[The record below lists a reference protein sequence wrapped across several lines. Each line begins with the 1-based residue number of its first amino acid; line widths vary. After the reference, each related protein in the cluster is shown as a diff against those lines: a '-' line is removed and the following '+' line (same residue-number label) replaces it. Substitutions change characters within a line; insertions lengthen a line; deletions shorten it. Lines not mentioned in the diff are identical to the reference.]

1 MFESKVYRRRREA
14 LKNQLGS
21 GLALFWGNKEAPMN
35 YPANTYHFR
44 QDSSFLYFFGI
55 DSPDLVGLIDCDEDR
70 EILFGQELTLEDI
83 IWMGHQ
89 PKLTEKARK
98 AGIREVLPLMEIEPH
113 IEKALAAGRR
123 VHYLP
128 PYRSD
133 TVIDLAQLLKKSPE
147 EIKTGASEDLIK
159 ATVALRAV
167 KDELEVKE
175 VEAAL
180 SLTREM
186 YLVAMKMARPGRLE
200 WELVAAMEAVGLS
213 QGCHQAFPII
223 LTINGQILHNHEHG
237 HRLERGKLLVM
248 DAGVESKEHY
258 ASDITRTL
266 PVGWK
271 FTQKQRDI
279 YEIVLQAQETAIAA
293 IKPGVP
299 FKDVHLQ
306 ACRVIASGLKDAGL
320 MKGEVE
326 EAIAAGAHAL
336 FFPHGLGH
344 MLGLDVHD
352 MEGLGEKYVGYDES
366 FQRSEQFGLAY
377 LRLARKLEPG
387 FVVTV
392 EPGIYFIPALITKWK
407 KEKKHTAFINY
418 EKVMDYVNFGGVRIE
433 DDVLVTPQGHRVLG
447 QRIPKSIEEIE
458 SFRSL

>member
-1 MFESKVYRRRREA
+1 MFESKVYRQRREA
-14 LKNQLGS
+14 LKKKLGS

-55 DSPDLVGLIDCDEDR
+55 DSPDLVGLIDFDEGK
-70 EILFGQELTLEDI
+70 EIIFGNELSLEDI

-98 AGIREVLPLMEIEPH
+98 AGIKEVLPLKEIEPF

-128 PYRSD
+128 PYRSE
-133 TVIDLAQLLKKSPE
+133 TVVDLAQLLKKSPK
-147 EIKTGASEDLIK
+147 EIKTGASEELIK

-175 VEAAL
+175 IEAAL

-186 YLVAMKMARPGRLE
+186 YLAGMKMAQPGRLE

-223 LTINGQILHNHEHG
+223 LTINGQILHNHEHS

-271 FTQKQRDI
+271 FTRKQRDI
-279 YEIVLQAQETAIAA
+279 YEIVLQAQETAILA
-293 IKPGVP
+293 IKPGIP
-299 FKDVHLQ
+299 YKDVHLQ
-306 ACRVIASGLKDAGL
+306 ACRVIASGLKDVGL

-366 FQRSEQFGLAY
+366 FQRSDQFGLAY

-387 FVVTV
+387 FVLTV
-392 EPGIYFIPALITKWK
+392 EPGIYFIPALIAKWK

-418 EKVMDYVNFGGVRIE
+418 EKVMDYINFGGIRIE

-447 QRIPKSIEEIE
+447 KRIPKSIEEIE

>member
-1 MFESKVYRRRREA
+1 
-14 LKNQLGS
+14 
-21 GLALFWGNKEAPMN
+21 
-35 YPANTYHFR
+35 
-44 QDSSFLYFFGI
+44 
-55 DSPDLVGLIDCDEDR
+55 
-70 EILFGQELTLEDI
+70 
-83 IWMGHQ
+83 
-89 PKLTEKARK
+89 
-98 AGIREVLPLMEIEPH
+98 
-113 IEKALAAGRR
+113 
-123 VHYLP
+123 
-128 PYRSD
+128 
-133 TVIDLAQLLKKSPE
+133 
-147 EIKTGASEDLIK
+147 
-159 ATVALRAV
+159 
-167 KDELEVKE
+167 
-175 VEAAL
+175 
-180 SLTREM
+180 
-186 YLVAMKMARPGRLE
+186 
-200 WELVAAMEAVGLS
+200 MEAVGLS

-271 FTQKQRDI
+271 FTRKQRDI

-392 EPGIYFIPALITKWK
+392 EPGIYFIPALMAKWK

>member
-14 LKNQLGS
+14 LKKQLGS

-89 PKLTEKARK
+89 PKLTEKARQ
-98 AGIREVLPLMEIEPH
+98 AGIREVLPLKEIEPH

-186 YLVAMKMARPGRLE
+186 YLAAMKMARPGRLE

-271 FTQKQRDI
+271 FTLKQRDI

-392 EPGIYFIPALITKWK
+392 EPGIYFIPALMAKWK

>member
-14 LKNQLGS
+14 LKKQLGS

-89 PKLTEKARK
+89 PKLTEKARQ
-98 AGIREVLPLMEIEPH
+98 AGIREVLPLKEIEPH
-113 IEKALAAGRR
+113 IEKALVAGRR

-186 YLVAMKMARPGRLE
+186 YLAAMKLARPGRLE

-271 FTQKQRDI
+271 FTRKQRDI

-392 EPGIYFIPALITKWK
+392 EPGIYFIPALMAKWK

-447 QRIPKSIEEIE
+447 QRIPTSIEEIE

>member
-14 LKNQLGS
+14 LKKQLGS

-98 AGIREVLPLMEIEPH
+98 AGIREVLPLKEIEPH

-186 YLVAMKMARPGRLE
+186 YLAAMKMARPGRLE

-271 FTQKQRDI
+271 FTRKQRDI

-392 EPGIYFIPALITKWK
+392 EPGIYFIPALMAKWK